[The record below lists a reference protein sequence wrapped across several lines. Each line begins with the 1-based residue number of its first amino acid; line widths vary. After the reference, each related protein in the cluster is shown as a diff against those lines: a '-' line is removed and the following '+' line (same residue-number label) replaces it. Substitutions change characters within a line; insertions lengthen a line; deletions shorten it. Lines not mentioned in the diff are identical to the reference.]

1 MTEFL
6 RQPIEKIRQVQNK
19 LVAEQ
24 VALCAE
30 GHEYYKRC
38 WTEHGIDTSKEK
50 TIDDLELLPLTP
62 KQDLMNDPE
71 A

>member
-30 GHEYYKRC
+30 GHEYYKRR
-38 WTEHGIDTSKEK
+38 WTEHGVDTSKVK
-50 TIDDLELLPLTP
+50 TIDDLELMNLTP
-62 KQDLMNDPE
+62 KLDLMDYP
-71 A
+71 